1 MSKWDEFKK
10 GIGSFADKTVG
21 KTREITDSATIK
33 IKIANK
39 EADRDQEYR
48 RLGKLTYA
56 KLKKL
61 NVSDSAKLTE
71 MISEVMAR
79 IDVIMA
85 DIAAL
90 KAREEE
96 IKAAKE
102 AEKAAKA
109 AARAASEENNE
120 EDEEEATIIMDEFNE
135 ARREADEEYAKAKKA
150 ADEAKSGE

>member
-61 NVSDSAKLTE
+61 DVSDSAKLTE
-71 MISEVMAR
+71 KISEVMAR

-90 KAREEE
+90 KAREED

-109 AARAASEENNE
+109 AARAASEEE
-120 EDEEEATIIMDEFNE
+120 EDQEEASIIMDEFNE
-135 ARREADEEYAKAKKA
+135 ARREADEEYVKAKKA
-150 ADEAKSGE
+150 SDEAKDQ

>member
-61 NVSDSAKLTE
+61 DVSDSAKLTE
-71 MISEVMAR
+71 KISEVMAR

-90 KAREEE
+90 KAREED

-109 AARAASEENNE
+109 AARAASEEE
-120 EDEEEATIIMDEFNE
+120 EDEEEASIIMDEFNE
-135 ARREADEEYAKAKKA
+135 ARREADEEYIKAKKA
-150 ADEAKSGE
+150 ADEAKDQ

>member
-61 NVSDSAKLTE
+61 DVSDSAKLTE
-71 MISEVMAR
+71 KISEVMAR

-90 KAREEE
+90 KAREED

-109 AARAASEENNE
+109 AARAASEEE
-120 EDEEEATIIMDEFNE
+120 EDEEEASIIMDEFNE
-135 ARREADEEYAKAKKA
+135 ARREADEEYVKAKKA
-150 ADEAKSGE
+150 ADEAKDQ

>member
-39 EADRDQEYR
+39 EADRYQDYR

-61 NVSDSAKLTE
+61 DVSDSAKLTE
-71 MISEVMAR
+71 KISEVMAR

-90 KAREEE
+90 KAREED

-109 AARAASEENNE
+109 AARAASEEE
-120 EDEEEATIIMDEFNE
+120 EDEEDASIIMDEFNE
-135 ARREADEEYAKAKKA
+135 ARREADEEYVKAKKA
-150 ADEAKSGE
+150 ADEAKDQ